1 MRTAM
6 DPQRA
11 AQAQQIFGQAIE
23 RPTAERSAHIAG
35 ACGDDDE
42 LRQEVESLIASMDEA
57 GGFLS
62 APTGHG
68 QPDAAAPTVASTPL
82 VEHPG
87 SRIGRYK
94 LLQLIGEGGF
104 GSVFMAEQEHPVR
117 RKVAIKIIKL
127 GMDTKQ
133 VIARFEA
140 ERQALA
146 MMDHPNIARVLDAGA
161 TDTGQ
166 PYFVMELVRGVPIT
180 QYCDE
185 NKLTADER
193 LDLLTQVC
201 QAVQHAHQKGII
213 HRDIKPSNVLV
224 TMHDDRPV
232 PKVIDFGIAK
242 ATNARLTERTLFTE
256 YRQFIGTPQYTSP
269 EQAQMS
275 GLDVDTRSDVYS
287 LGVLLYELLT
297 GTTPFDPKEL
307 RSAGYDQMQRMIR
320 EVEPPKPS
328 TRLTTLGET
337 LTSVAALRSTDPRRL
352 AHLMRGELDWIVM
365 KCLEK
370 DRTRRY
376 ETPSALAADLRRH
389 LEDEPVQARPVSVAY
404 WLSKLLRRHKAG
416 FAAASIAVLGLTLG
430 LAAALFGLVHA
441 THDRDLAVTARL
453 NEAAQRQAAVA
464 AMKVAEQQHLAAKHS
479 AEEAQASAD
488 QMRAVNRFL
497 QDMLSAAQPD
507 RALGK
512 PVLVRDVVDQ
522 AARKLD
528 AGALNDQPE
537 VQAAVR
543 ETLGQVYFSLGD
555 YALAEAHLRKAMDLL
570 NQHSAGQTD
579 LTAAVLADLANA
591 VGWRGDRVAAERF
604 AREALALQKKL
615 HGERSVEAAY
625 AMEVLAVDLHYLD
638 RPREAEPLVRE
649 ALEIRRREHP
659 ESHEIAL
666 DLALLGY
673 LLHKEDPAAS
683 ERLLREGL
691 TMLSKVAGRDNPDVA
706 STLHGLAIMLS
717 SEGRPEEA
725 DAALSEAVAIQRKVL
740 GPDHSDSGS
749 ALGLLAQ
756 WLYEQQKWSELR
768 PVLLDHYAWALKW
781 RPDTPDVEDAA
792 RLLQID
798 RKLANAKELPESQAR
813 LALEVDKVDKRIAVL
828 RQTVQAHPDRA
839 GPVEDLAAFEA
850 RFGHFAE
857 SADDYAKAIKLDPGR
872 HWNWYYRGCLL
883 AYLNDVSGYRAVCH
897 GMLERFAGAAD
908 PSILDRTAKTCLLLP
923 GDPSPPGSPNPLDL
937 AARAL
942 RQAGDDANLKAWFSL
957 GYGMALYRRGDFQAA
972 TEPLQAA
979 LTPPDATRHP
989 MATLFL
995 AMADH
1000 RLGREHDARQQLAE
1014 ATRELDQNLPNAT
1027 DGDLDGVGVENWL
1040 MCQVARRE
1048 AEALIAPRSATTL
1061 P

>member
-1 MRTAM
+1 M
-6 DPQRA
+6 DPQRSA
-11 AQAQQIFGQAIE
+11 RAQQIFGEAIE
-23 RPTAERSAHIAG
+23 LPAAERGPYIAA
-35 ACGDDDE
+35 ACGSDDE
-42 LRQEVESLIASMDEA
+42 LRAEVESLVASMDEA

-62 APTGHG
+62 APTGDG
-68 QPDAAAPTVASTPL
+68 EQDAGIPTLDAAPPR
-82 VEHPG
+82 EHAG

-117 RKVAIKIIKL
+117 RKVAVKVIKL

-161 TDTGQ
+161 TETGR

-180 QYCDE
+180 RFCDE
-185 NKLTADER
+185 NKLTTDQR
-193 LDLLTQVC
+193 LDLLIQVC

-275 GLDVDTRSDVYS
+275 GLDVDTRSDIYS

-297 GTTPFDPKEL
+297 GTTPFDPAEL
-307 RSAGYDQMQRMIR
+307 RGAGYDQMQRMIR

-328 TRLTTLGET
+328 TRLNTLGET
-337 LTSVAALRSTDPRRL
+337 LTSVASLRSTDPRRL
-352 AHLMRGELDWIVM
+352 ADLMRGELDWIVM

-370 DRTRRY
+370 NRARRY
-376 ETPSALAADLRRH
+376 ETASALAADLRRY
-389 LEDEPVQARPVSVAY
+389 LADEPVQARPASVAY

-416 FAAASIAVLGLTLG
+416 VAAASV
-430 LAAALFGLVHA
+430 AAAGLVIGMAAAIFGLVHA
-441 THDRDLAVTARL
+441 THDRDLAVAARL
-453 NEAAQRQAAVA
+453 DEAAQRHAAVA
-464 AMKVAEQQHLAAKHS
+464 AMKIADQQRLAAKHN
-479 AEEAQASAD
+479 AEEARASAD
-488 QMRAVNRFL
+488 QMQAVNRFL

-528 AGALNDQPE
+528 GGELKDQPE

-543 ETLGQVYFSLGD
+543 ETLGHVYFSLGE
-555 YALAEAHLRKAMDLL
+555 YALAEAHLHKAIDLL
-570 NQHSAGQTD
+570 DQHSASQTA
-579 LTAAVLADLANA
+579 LGAAVLEDLANA
-591 VGWRGDRVAAERF
+591 VGWGGNRVAAERL
-604 AREALALQKKL
+604 ARDALTLQKKL

-625 AMEVLAVDLHYLD
+625 AMEVLAVDLHYLG
-638 RPREAEPLVRE
+638 RPHDAEPLVRE
-649 ALEIRRREHP
+649 ALDIRRRQRP
-659 ESHEIAL
+659 ESREIAL
-666 DLALLGY
+666 DLALLGN
-673 LLHKEDPAAS
+673 LLQKEDPAAS

-691 TMLSKVAGRDNPDVA
+691 TMLTKVAGRDNPDVA
-706 STLHGLAIMLS
+706 KTLHGLALLLA

-740 GPDHSDSGS
+740 GPDHPDSGS
-749 ALGLLAQ
+749 ALGLLSQ
-756 WLYEQQKWSELR
+756 WLYEQQKWAQLR
-768 PVLLDHYAWALKW
+768 PVLLDHYAWSQKW
-781 RPDTPDVEDAA
+781 KPGTPDIEDAA
-792 RLLQID
+792 RLLQVD
-798 RKLANAKELPESQAR
+798 RKLANAKELPKSRAR
-813 LALEVDKVDKRIAVL
+813 LAGEADKQITVL
-828 RQTVQAHPDRA
+828 RQTAQAQPDRG

-850 RFGHFAE
+850 RFGHFAQ

-883 AYLNDVSGYRAVCH
+883 AYLNDTSDYRALCDA
-897 GMLERFAGAAD
+897 MLRRFAGATD
-908 PSILDRTAKTCLLLP
+908 PSILERTAKTCLLLP
-923 GDPSPPGSPNPLDL
+923 GPPGSHNPLDL
-937 AARAL
+937 ALRAL
-942 RQAGDDANLKAWFSL
+942 QQAGGDANLKAWFSL
-957 GYGMALYRRGDFQAA
+957 CYGMALYRRGDFQAA
-972 TEPLQAA
+972 TEPLRTA
-979 LTPPDATRHP
+979 LTPADATRHP
-989 MATLFL
+989 TATLFL

-1000 RLGREHDARQQLAE
+1000 RLGRSHDARQQLAE
-1014 ATRELDQNLPNAT
+1014 ATRELDQNLPNAM

-1040 MCQVARRE
+1040 MCQVVRRE
-1048 AEALIAPRSATTL
+1048 AEALIASKSATTL

>member
-1 MRTAM
+1 MPTNM
-6 DPQRA
+6 DPQRVA
-11 AQAQQIFGQAIE
+11 RAQQIFGDAIE
-23 RPTAERSAHIAG
+23 LPAAERGPYVAT
-35 ACGDDDE
+35 ACGSDDG
-42 LRQEVESLIASMDEA
+42 LRAEVESLLASIDEA
-57 GGFLS
+57 GGFLL
-62 APTGHG
+62 APTGHER
-68 QPDAAAPTVASTPL
+68 PDTASPTLDSAPL
-82 VEHPG
+82 LEHPG

-166 PYFVMELVRGVPIT
+166 PYFVMELVRGVAIT
-180 QYCDE
+180 RFCDE
-185 NKLTADER
+185 NKLTADQR
-193 LDLLTQVC
+193 LDLFTQVC

-224 TMHDDRPV
+224 TMHDDKPV

-275 GLDVDTRSDVYS
+275 GLDVDTRSDIYS

-297 GTTPFDPKEL
+297 GTTPFDPADL
-307 RSAGYDQMQRMIR
+307 RGAGYDEMQRMIR

-328 TRLTTLGET
+328 TRLSTLGET
-337 LTSVAALRSTDPRRL
+337 LTSIASLRSTDPRRL

-370 DRTRRY
+370 NRARRY
-376 ETPSALAADLRRH
+376 ETASALAADLRRY
-389 LEDEPVQARPVSVAY
+389 LQDEPVQARPASVAY

-416 FAAASIAVLGLTLG
+416 VAAASIAAAGLVIG
-430 LAAALFGLVHA
+430 MAAAIFGLVHA

-464 AMKVAEQQHLAAKHS
+464 AMKIAEQQRVAAKHS
-479 AEEAQASAD
+479 ADEAQASAD
-488 QMRAVNRFL
+488 QMQAVNRFL

-543 ETLGQVYFSLGD
+543 ETLGHVYFSLGD

-570 NQHSAGQTD
+570 NQHAESQTT
-579 LTAAVLADLANA
+579 LAAAVLEDLANA

-604 AREALALQKKL
+604 ARDALSLQKKL
-615 HGERSVEAAY
+615 HGDHSIEAAY
-625 AMEVLAVDLHYLD
+625 AMEVLAVDLHYLG
-638 RPREAEPLVRE
+638 RPGEAEPLVRE
-649 ALEIRRREHP
+649 ALEIRRTQTHESREM
-659 ESHEIAL
+659 AL
-666 DLALLGY
+666 DLALLGN
-673 LLHKEDPAAS
+673 LLQKDDPAAS

-691 TMLSKVAGRDNPDVA
+691 AMLTNVAGRDNPDVA
-706 STLHGLAIMLS
+706 KTLHGLALLLS

-740 GPDHSDSGS
+740 GPDHFDAGS
-749 ALGLLAQ
+749 ALGLLSQ
-756 WLYEQQKWSELR
+756 WLYEQKKWAQLR
-768 PVLLDHYAWALKW
+768 PVLLDHYAWSQTWKP
-781 RPDTPDVEDAA
+781 RTPDIEDAS
-792 RLLQID
+792 RLLQTD
-798 RKLANAKELPESQAR
+798 RKLGNANELPESQAR
-813 LALEVDKVDKRIAVL
+813 LAFEADKQIAVL
-828 RQTVQAHPDRA
+828 RQTAQAHPDSA

-850 RFGHFAE
+850 RFGHFAQ
-857 SADDYAKAIKLDPGR
+857 SADDYARAIKLDPGR

-883 AYLNDVSGYRAVCH
+883 AYLNDVSGYRDLCH
-897 GMLERFAGAAD
+897 PMLERFADATD
-908 PSILDRTAKTCLLLP
+908 PSILDRTVKTCLLLP
-923 GDPSPPGSPNPLDL
+923 AEPSPPGSANPLDL
-937 AARAL
+937 AVRAL
-942 RQAGDDANLKAWFSL
+942 HQAGDDANLKAWFSL
-957 GYGMALYRRGDFQAA
+957 CHGMALYRHGDFQAA
-972 TEPLQAA
+972 KAPLQAA
-979 LTPPDATRHP
+979 LTPAEATRRP
-989 MATLFL
+989 MATLVL

-1000 RLGREHDARQQLAE
+1000 RLGREHDARQRLAE

-1048 AEALIAPRSATTL
+1048 AESLIGGRSPTTL
-1061 P
+1061 PQP

>member
-1 MRTAM
+1 M
-6 DPQRA
+6 DPQRTA
-11 AQAQQIFGQAIE
+11 KAQQIFGDSIE
-23 RPTAERSAHIAG
+23 LPVAERGPYIAT
-35 ACGDDDE
+35 ACGSDE
-42 LRQEVESLIASMDEA
+42 VLRAEVESLVASMDEA

-62 APTGHG
+62 APTGRLE
-68 QPDAAAPTVASTPL
+68 DAGAATLDASPL
-82 VEHPG
+82 REQPG

-104 GSVFMAEQEHPVR
+104 GSVFMAEQDHPVR

-161 TDTGQ
+161 TDAGR

-180 QYCDE
+180 RFCDE
-185 NKLTADER
+185 NKLTADGR
-193 LDLLTQVC
+193 LDLLIQVC

-256 YRQFIGTPQYTSP
+256 FRQFIGTPQYTSP

-275 GLDVDTRSDVYS
+275 GLDVDTRSDIYS

-297 GTTPFDPKEL
+297 GTTPFDPAEL
-307 RSAGYDQMQRMIR
+307 RAAGYDQMQRMIR
-320 EVEPPKPS
+320 EIEPPKPS
-328 TRLTTLGET
+328 TRLNTLGET

-370 DRTRRY
+370 DRARRY
-376 ETPSALAADLRRH
+376 ESASALAADLRRH
-389 LEDEPVQARPVSVAY
+389 LNDEPVQARPASFAY
-404 WLSKLLRRHKAG
+404 WFGKLLRRHKTIV
-416 FAAASIAVLGLTLG
+416 AAVSIAVLGIVAG
-430 LAAALFGLVHA
+430 IAAALFGLVRA
-441 THDRDLAVTARL
+441 THQRDLAVAARL
-453 NEAAQRQAAVA
+453 DEAAQRRAAVA
-464 AMKVAEQQHLAAKHS
+464 AMAAAEQQRAAAKHS

-488 QMRAVNRFL
+488 QMQAVNRFL

-522 AARKLD
+522 AARRLD
-528 AGALNDQPE
+528 AGELKDQPE

-543 ETLGQVYFSLGD
+543 ETLGHVYFSLGD
-555 YALAEAHLRKAMDLL
+555 YALAEMHLRKAMDLL

-579 LTAAVLADLANA
+579 LAAAVAADLANA
-591 VGWRGDRVAAERF
+591 VGWSGDRVAAERF
-604 AREALALQKKL
+604 ARNALALQQKL
-615 HGERSVEAAY
+615 RGDHSIEAAY
-625 AMEVLAVDLHYLD
+625 AMEVLAVDLHYLG

-649 ALEIRRREHP
+649 ALEIRRRQNP
-659 ESHEIAL
+659 ESREIAL
-666 DLALLGY
+666 DLALLGN
-673 LLHKEDPAAS
+673 LLQKEDPAAS

-691 TMLSKVAGRDNPDVA
+691 TMLSKVAGRDTPDVA
-706 STLHGLAIMLS
+706 KTLHGLALLLS
-717 SEGRPEEA
+717 SERRPEEA

-740 GPDHSDSGS
+740 GPDHADAGS
-749 ALGLLAQ
+749 ALGLLSQ
-756 WLYEQQKWSELR
+756 WLYEQKQWAQLR
-768 PVLLDHYAWALKW
+768 PVLLDHYAWSLKW
-781 RPDTPDVEDAA
+781 KPDTPDIEDAA
-792 RLLQID
+792 RLVRAD
-798 RKLANAKELPESQAR
+798 RKLGNAKELPESQAR
-813 LALEVDKVDKRIAVL
+813 LAIEVSKQLAVL
-828 RQTVQAHPDRA
+828 RQSVQEHPDSAESVEHLA
-839 GPVEDLAAFEA
+839 GFEA
-850 RFGHFAE
+850 RFGHFTE
-857 SADDYAKAIKLDPGR
+857 SAADYAKAIKLDPQR

-883 AYLNDVSGYRAVCH
+883 AYLNDRSEYRVLCDE
-897 GMLERFAGAAD
+897 MLRRFEGATD

-923 GDPSPPGSPNPLDL
+923 GEPSPPGAPNPLDL
-937 AARAL
+937 AVRAL
-942 RQAGDDANLKAWFSL
+942 RQGGDDPNFRAWFNL
-957 GYGMALYRRGDFQAA
+957 CYGMALYRLGDFEASTQ
-972 TEPLQAA
+972 PLRAA
-979 LTPPDATRHP
+979 LTPAEESRQA
-989 MATLFL
+989 MATFFL
-995 AMADH
+995 AMADQ
-1000 RLGREHDARQQLAE
+1000 RLGHVASAREKLAE
-1014 ATRELDQNLPNAT
+1014 ANREADQNLPEVMG
-1027 DGDLDGVGVENWL
+1027 GDFADVGVENWL

-1048 AEALIAPRSATTL
+1048 AEALIAGRSATTL